1 MKTIYIPKGE
11 TIRYESLATEH
22 LVVHGCLQVTCGITA
37 KTITGYGTVHAGTVN
52 ADVIRVDDMDAG
64 SIVCKRLLAKRV
76 QSPEVFA
83 SESAAV
89 SCFLSSAYVETGK
102 LTVTEQEKVR
112 IQAIIRKRQYGIT
125 LSQMKQFF
133 KKHQHA
139 REIGDKKTME
149 KIEYYLTD
157 INFHYECGLL
167 ISGQYDKLS
176 EVIKNW

>member
-1 MKTIYIPKGE
+1 M
-11 TIRYESLATEH
+11 L
-22 LVVHGCLQVTCGITA
+22 
-37 KTITGYGTVHAGTVN
+37 
-52 ADVIRVDDMDAG
+52 
-64 SIVCKRLLAKRV
+64 
-76 QSPEVFA
+76 
-83 SESAAV
+83 
-89 SCFLSSAYVETGK
+89 
-102 LTVTEQEKVR
+102 TEQEKVR

-139 REIGDKKTME
+139 REIGDKTTME

>member
-1 MKTIYIPKGE
+1 M
-11 TIRYESLATEH
+11 L
-22 LVVHGCLQVTCGITA
+22 
-37 KTITGYGTVHAGTVN
+37 
-52 ADVIRVDDMDAG
+52 
-64 SIVCKRLLAKRV
+64 
-76 QSPEVFA
+76 
-83 SESAAV
+83 
-89 SCFLSSAYVETGK
+89 
-102 LTVTEQEKVR
+102 TEQEKVR

-149 KIEYYLTD
+149 KIE
-157 INFHYECGLL
+157 CGLL

>member
-1 MKTIYIPKGE
+1 M
-11 TIRYESLATEH
+11 L
-22 LVVHGCLQVTCGITA
+22 
-37 KTITGYGTVHAGTVN
+37 
-52 ADVIRVDDMDAG
+52 
-64 SIVCKRLLAKRV
+64 
-76 QSPEVFA
+76 
-83 SESAAV
+83 
-89 SCFLSSAYVETGK
+89 
-102 LTVTEQEKVR
+102 TEQEKVR

-176 EVIKNW
+176 EVIKKLVRELTVKKG

>member
-1 MKTIYIPKGE
+1 M
-11 TIRYESLATEH
+11 L
-22 LVVHGCLQVTCGITA
+22 
-37 KTITGYGTVHAGTVN
+37 
-52 ADVIRVDDMDAG
+52 
-64 SIVCKRLLAKRV
+64 
-76 QSPEVFA
+76 
-83 SESAAV
+83 
-89 SCFLSSAYVETGK
+89 
-102 LTVTEQEKVR
+102 TEQEKVR

-139 REIGDKKTME
+139 REIGDKNDG

>member
-1 MKTIYIPKGE
+1 M
-11 TIRYESLATEH
+11 L
-22 LVVHGCLQVTCGITA
+22 
-37 KTITGYGTVHAGTVN
+37 
-52 ADVIRVDDMDAG
+52 
-64 SIVCKRLLAKRV
+64 
-76 QSPEVFA
+76 
-83 SESAAV
+83 
-89 SCFLSSAYVETGK
+89 
-102 LTVTEQEKVR
+102 TEQEKVR

-125 LSQMKQFF
+125 LAQLHLSRAVRELGLGNVD
-133 KKHQHA
+133 QHA